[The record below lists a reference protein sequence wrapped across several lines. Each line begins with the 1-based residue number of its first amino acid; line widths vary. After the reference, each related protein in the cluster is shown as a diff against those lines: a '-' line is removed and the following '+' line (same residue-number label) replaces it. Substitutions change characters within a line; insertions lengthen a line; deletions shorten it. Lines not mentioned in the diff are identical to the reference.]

1 MSAFAWWTCLCLGW
15 LLASGFRWGHEA
27 IEARSHFFHL
37 IAWAVPAVLTIS
49 VLAKGKVE
57 GDVLSGV
64 CYVGQLDK
72 QSLGMFLIVPILTY
86 LAFGSLFLFAGFISL
101 FRIRTVMKNDGTR
114 TDKLERL
121 MLKIGFFSALVI
133 LPSFIYLGCLLYE
146 YFNFDEMMIQ
156 FNRILC
162 KNKKYSTPCPPPA
175 TEKFQKPIFT
185 VYMVKYICSMLVGI
199 TSIVWL
205 CSSKTLESWKIFIEK
220 MKNSENSRQRN
231 YV

>member
-27 IEARSHFFHL
+27 IEAVSPFSNYSKPNNSTLVLSLKRSHVFHL

-72 QSLGMFLIVPILTY
+72 HSLGIFLIVPILIY
-86 LAFGSLFLFAGFISL
+86 LSFGSLFLFAGFISL

-121 MLKIGFFSALVI
+121 MLKIGLFSALVI

-146 YFNFDEMMIQ
+146 YFNFDEWMIQ
-156 FNRILC
+156 VSL
-162 KNKKYSTPCPPPA
+162 
-175 TEKFQKPIFT
+175 
-185 VYMVKYICSMLVGI
+185 
-199 TSIVWL
+199 
-205 CSSKTLESWKIFIEK
+205 
-220 MKNSENSRQRN
+220 
-231 YV
+231 